1 MPNHDTS
8 FCCTWSKVNNY
19 YTQDIF
25 KKKSEKVGF
34 EHSSTLK
41 NNHMS
46 YNLSRKSGRNDD
58 LG

>member
-8 FCCTWSKVNNY
+8 FCSTWSKVNNY

-41 NNHMS
+41 KNMIYNSFKKSENNII
-46 YNLSRKSGRNDD
+46 
-58 LG
+58 